1 MLRPRR
7 WQPLAAALALLPLL
21 TPPAPAQGAP
31 AQGAQPPITNRAALQ
46 ARIDA
51 ILQAPITAGTLA
63 GASIAVIKGAD
74 TIAVKGYGKANLEL
88 GVPTP
93 ANAIYEIGS
102 VTKQFTGAA
111 IMQLVEQGRLSL
123 DDDVSKW
130 VPEFKAGGRR
140 VTIRRL
146 LDHTSG
152 IRSYTEIE
160 GVRAIMP
167 LTLPRDTLLRL
178 VEGAG
183 YDFEPGEEQIYNNSA
198 FFLAGLVIEK
208 VAGVPYAQYVEEK
221 LLRPAGMQQ
230 AHYCSESAV
239 RPGKTSGYDWDGK
252 ALQQKRPLS
261 HLWPYAAGSLCA
273 SALDL
278 VRWNEAL
285 HRSRR
290 ILGEAAYREMTTA
303 DTLRDGARIG
313 YAKGLGL
320 YPVLGRRA
328 LHHGGGINGWTT
340 HNLYFPAE
348 SLSVVVVF
356 NSASPAAPAEAAE
369 QIAEAVLGRPAT
381 AVRPMDGNPARFA
394 GRYTGRGRGAPT
406 ELTIAVANG
415 GVTASMRGFSR
426 PLTYLGNGTFTD
438 GAMQLVFREVGGK
451 VVALRIDSGYGN
463 NVLRPN

>member
-1 MLRPRR
+1 MPRR
-7 WQPLAAALALLPLL
+7 PLALVGLALLPLVA
-21 TPPAPAQGAP
+21 TAAHAQAAHAQAAP
-31 AQGAQPPITNRAALQ
+31 RAAMR

-51 ILQAPITAGTLA
+51 IIQAPIAAGTLA
-63 GASIAVIKGAD
+63 GASIAVIRGSD

-88 GVPTP
+88 GVATP

-123 DDDVSKW
+123 DDDLGRW
-130 VPEFKAGGRR
+130 VPEFKANGRR
-140 VTIRRL
+140 LPLRRL

-160 GVRAIMP
+160 AARAIIP

-198 FFLAGLVIEK
+198 FYLAGLVIEK
-208 VAGVPYAQYVEEK
+208 VTGMPYAQYVEEK
-221 LLRPAGMQQ
+221 LLRPAGMRD

-239 RPGKTSGYDWDGK
+239 RPRKTSGYDWDGK
-252 ALQQKRPLS
+252 ALIQKRPLS
-261 HLWPYAAGSLCA
+261 HLWPYAAGSLCSTA
-273 SALDL
+273 VDL

-290 ILGEAAYREMTTA
+290 ILGAAAYREMTTA

-320 YPVLGRRA
+320 YPVLGRPA

-348 SLSVVVVF
+348 SLSVVVLF

-369 QIAEAVLGRPAT
+369 KIAEAVLGR
-381 AVRPMDGNPARFA
+381 RPVAAKAMDGDAARFA
-394 GRYTGRGRGAPT
+394 GRYTGRGRGAPA
-406 ELTIAVANG
+406 EMTIAVANG
-415 GVTASMRGFSR
+415 AVTASMRGASR

-438 GAMQLVFREVGGK
+438 GNMQLLFREEGGK
-451 VVALRIDSGYGN
+451 VVSLRLDSGYGN
-463 NVLRPN
+463 NVLRRN

>member
-1 MLRPRR
+1 MRRALRPLFASLACL
-7 WQPLAAALALLPLL
+7 PLAVPAARAQVTDRTAL
-21 TPPAPAQGAP
+21 
-31 AQGAQPPITNRAALQ
+31 R

-51 ILQAPITAGTLA
+51 IVQAPIDAGTLA
-63 GASIAVIKGAD
+63 GASIAVVRGSD
-74 TIAVKGYGKANLEL
+74 TIAVKAYGKANLEL

-93 ANAIYEIGS
+93 PNAIYEIGS

-123 DDDVSKW
+123 DDDISTW
-130 VPEFKAGGRR
+130 VPQFNTNGRR
-140 VTIRRL
+140 IPLRRL

-152 IRSYTEIE
+152 IRSYTEIPE
-160 GVRAIMP
+160 ARFILP
-167 LTLPRDTLLRL
+167 LTLPRDTLLRV
-178 VEGAG
+178 VERAG

-208 VAGVPYAQYVEEK
+208 VAGMPYAQYVEEK
-221 LLRPAGMQQ
+221 LMRPAGMRH

-252 ALQQKRPLS
+252 ALIQKRPLS
-261 HLWPYAAGSLCA
+261 HQWPYAAGSLC
-273 SALDL
+273 STALDL

-290 ILGEAAYREMTTA
+290 LLSEASYRAMITA

-320 YPVLGRRA
+320 TPVLGRPA

-348 SLSVVVVF
+348 SLSVVVLF
-356 NSASPAAPAEAAE
+356 NSASPAAPAEAATK
-369 QIAEAVLGRPAT
+369 IAEAVLGSRPVA
-381 AVRPMDGNPARFA
+381 AKPMDGDAARFA
-394 GRYTGRGRGAPT
+394 GRYTGRGRGAPA

-415 GVTASMRGFSR
+415 AVTATMRGASR
-426 PLTYLGNGTFTD
+426 PLTYLGGGTFTD
-438 GAMQLVFREVGGK
+438 GNMQLLFREEGGK
-451 VVALRIDSGYGN
+451 VVAVRLDSGYGN
-463 NVLRPN
+463 NVLRRN

>member
-21 TPPAPAQGAP
+21 SPPAPAQGAP
-31 AQGAQPPITNRAALQ
+31 AQGAQPPITNRDALR

-51 ILQAPITAGTLA
+51 ILQAPINAGTLA
-63 GASIAVIKGAD
+63 GASIAVIRGAD

-93 ANAIYEIGS
+93 PNAIYEIGS

-130 VPEFKAGGRR
+130 VPEFRAGGRR

-160 GVRAIMP
+160 GARNIIP

-198 FFLAGLVIEK
+198 FYLAGLVIEK

-221 LLRPAGMQQ
+221 LMRPAGMQQ

-239 RPGKTSGYDWDGK
+239 RPAKTSGYDWDGK
-252 ALQQKRPLS
+252 TLIQKRPLS
-261 HLWPYAAGSLCA
+261 HLWPYAAGSLCS
-273 SALDL
+273 SAVDL
-278 VRWNEAL
+278 E
-285 HRSRR
+285 
-290 ILGEAAYREMTTA
+290 
-303 DTLRDGARIG
+303 IG
-313 YAKGLGL
+313 
-320 YPVLGRRA
+320 RA
-328 LHHGGGINGWTT
+328 H
-340 HNLYFPAE
+340 
-348 SLSVVVVF
+348 V
-356 NSASPAAPAEAAE
+356 
-369 QIAEAVLGRPAT
+369 
-381 AVRPMDGNPARFA
+381 
-394 GRYTGRGRGAPT
+394 
-406 ELTIAVANG
+406 
-415 GVTASMRGFSR
+415 
-426 PLTYLGNGTFTD
+426 
-438 GAMQLVFREVGGK
+438 
-451 VVALRIDSGYGN
+451 
-463 NVLRPN
+463 